1 MMAAEREVSGRR
13 GDGGSRHEVFLIGRI
28 CKGEQKLVFL
38 DPQQRPV
45 FPGPWK
51 IRAVLVD

>member
-1 MMAAEREVSGRR
+1 MRTAGQEVSG
-13 GDGGSRHEVFLIGRI
+13 GGAEGAKHWVFVIGTIR
-28 CKGEQKLVFL
+28 KGEQKLVF
-38 DPQQRPV
+38 PHPAERPV

>member
-1 MMAAEREVSGRR
+1 MSADRETVSRR
-13 GDGGSRHEVFLIGRI
+13 SADRARHEVFVVGRI
-28 CKGEQKLVFL
+28 RKGEQKLIFL

-45 FPGPWK
+45 FPGPWQ

>member
-1 MMAAEREVSGRR
+1 MAADREVTRR
-13 GDGGSRHEVFLIGRI
+13 SSEGSSRHEVFVIGRI
-28 CKGEQKLVFL
+28 RKGEQKLVFL

-45 FPGPWK
+45 FPGPWQ